1 MSNGWIRLHRQITD
15 NWIWEDADKL
25 KAWLD
30 ILLMV
35 NHEEKK
41 ILVNGQLV
49 TIQRGERLT
58 SIKKLA
64 ERWGW
69 TRHRVMRFLSLLEE
83 DNMCT
88 TNRTPYGTTLKVV
101 NYAEYQGFLRAK
113 RTGVDTTDG
122 TPNGTPL
129 DTTDGTPLDTQTIT
143 NNTSLNTSSK
153 NDKTFFSAPAQ
164 KKLPP
169 AKSDIEA
176 YCREK
181 KYKFDIG
188 EFMTYYDMRGWELSN
203 GKKMTDWKAAVD
215 YWHRHD
221 RKMANEGGSN
231 MPCFELYEEKEVRG
245 TAPKFDG
252 GLVAEMK
259 RKRKEKA

>member
-1 MSNGWIRLHRQITD
+1 MSNQGWICLYRQVRD
-15 NWIWEDADKL
+15 NWIWQDPEKFR
-25 KAWLD
+25 AWVD
-30 ILLMV
+30 LLMEA
-35 NHEEKK
+35 NHEEKQ
-41 ILVNGQLV
+41 IPFEGRII
-49 TIQRGERLT
+49 TIQRGQKLT
-58 SIKKLA
+58 SLRQLA

-69 TRHRVMRFLSLLEE
+69 TRNRVAHFIDLLIGADMITANRTRHGTLLTLVNYEVYQGMQDTHRATNRATHEATNGTHIEPHIKHKQQLNNLNHE
-83 DNMCT
+83 DN
-88 TNRTPYGTTLKVV
+88 V
-101 NYAEYQGFLRAK
+101 N
-113 RTGVDTTDG
+113 
-122 TPNGTPL
+122 N
-129 DTTDGTPLDTQTIT
+129 
-143 NNTSLNTSSK
+143 
-153 NDKTFFSAPAQ
+153 FFSAPAQ

>member
-1 MSNGWIRLHRQITD
+1 MSKSKGWIKLYRQVQD
-15 NWIWEDADKL
+15 SALWDDGEPFDKAHAWID
-25 KAWLD
+25 
-30 ILLMV
+30 LLLCV
-35 NHEEKK
+35 NHTDRQKMIAGE
-41 ILVNGQLV
+41 IV
-49 TIQRGERLT
+49 TVRQGEMFT
-58 SIKKLA
+58 SDKFLA
-64 ERWGW
+64 NRWHW
-69 TRHRVMRFLSLLEE
+69 SRNRVRRFLEVIE
-83 DNMCT
+83 RNNMIYMKRT
-88 TNRTPYGTTLKVV
+88 TNGTWINVV
-101 NYAEYQGFLRAK
+101 NYAKYQGQ
-113 RTGVDTTDG
+113 RTANGTGYGTADGTSNGTPDGTTDG
-122 TPNGTPL
+122 TQYKN
-129 DTTDGTPLDTQTIT
+129 I
-143 NNTSLNTSSK
+143 NNYK
-153 NDKTFFSAPAQ
+153 NSNNDNNFFSAPAQ

-188 EFMTYYDMRGWELSN
+188 EFITYYDMRGWELSN

-215 YWHRHD
+215 YWHKHD

-245 TAPKFDG
+245 TEPKFDG

>member
-1 MSNGWIRLHRQITD
+1 MNDIGWICLYRQVRE
-15 NWIWEDADKL
+15 NWIWKDPEKFR
-25 KAWLD
+25 AWVD
-30 ILLMV
+30 LLMEA
-35 NHEEKK
+35 NHQDNQIPFEGRIITIKR
-41 ILVNGQLV
+41 GQK
-49 TIQRGERLT
+49 LT
-58 SIKKLA
+58 SLRKLA
-64 ERWGW
+64 DRWGW
-69 TRHRVMRFLSLLEE
+69 TRNRVAHFIDLLIGAG
-83 DNMCT
+83 MVT
-88 TNRTPYGTTLKVV
+88 ANRTQHGTLLTIV
-101 NYAEYQGFLRAK
+101 NYDVYQSWQDAHRATHRATNEATK
-113 RTGVDTTDG
+113 RTHIE
-122 TPNGTPL
+122 PHMKHKQQL
-129 DTTDGTPLDTQTIT
+129 
-143 NNTSLNTSSK
+143 NNDN
-153 NDKTFFSAPAQ
+153 NVNHDNNFFSAPAQ

>member
-1 MSNGWIRLHRQITD
+1 MANKGWIKLHRQIQD
-15 NWIWEDADKL
+15 SALWDDGKPFDRRSAWID
-25 KAWLD
+25 
-30 ILLMV
+30 LLLCV
-35 NHEEKK
+35 NHADRKR
-41 ILVNGQLV
+41 IVA
-49 TIQRGERLT
+49 GEIIGVKQGEMFT
-58 SIKKLA
+58 SDQFLA
-64 ERWGW
+64 NRWHW
-69 TRHRVMRFLSLLEE
+69 SRDKVRRFLSAIEQ
-83 DNMCT
+83 DNMI
-88 TNRTPYGTTLKVV
+88 TLKRTTVGTWINVV
-101 NYAEYQGFLRAK
+101 NYSKFQGE
-113 RTGVDTTDG
+113 RTTNNTTIDTTNDTTNNTANDTTDSH
-122 TPNGTPL
+122 
-129 DTTDGTPLDTQTIT
+129 
-143 NNTSLNTSSK
+143 NTRMYK
-153 NDKTFFSAPAQ
+153 NEKNVEEDKNFFSAPAQ

-221 RKMANEGGSN
+221 RKMANEGGNN

>member
-1 MSNGWIRLHRQITD
+1 MKFFKLARQITESAIWD
-15 NWIWEDADKL
+15 DGTPFDKAHAWID
-25 KAWLD
+25 
-30 ILLMV
+30 LLMYV
-35 NHEEKK
+35 NWADAERP
-41 ILVNGQLV
+41 I
-49 TIQRGERLT
+49 RGEIVKVKRGSQFTSDKFLANRWHWSRNRVRRFLDTLERAGMVTVHRT
-58 SIKKLA
+58 SI
-64 ERWGW
+64 
-69 TRHRVMRFLSLLEE
+69 
-83 DNMCT
+83 
-88 TNRTPYGTTLKVV
+88 GTYINVV
-101 NYAEYQGFLRAK
+101 NYSKFQDK
-113 RTGVDTTDG
+113 RTGNRTG
-122 TPNGTPL
+122 NGTSG
-129 DTTDGTPLDTQTIT
+129 GTSNGTGGGTQLYKNLEEKEIE
-143 NNTSLNTSSK
+143 NN
-153 NDKTFFSAPAQ
+153 FFSAPAQ

-231 MPCFELYEEKEVRG
+231 MPCFELYEENEVRG